1 MVKKTLGGDRL
12 GSGNRMKQELHN
24 YYRSNHNLSC
34 SRISS
39 MAPGVLYPMYT
50 NIGLTGDTFDMDLS
64 AFVRTLPTE
73 GPLFGA
79 FKLQVDVFSADFRLY
94 QAILHNN
101 TTEIGMDM
109 NQVLLPK
116 INLSTFAIWDELNNK
131 WQNQIAKSALLYYLG
146 ISGVGTANGHSSGQV
161 QRNFNAIPMLAY
173 YDIYKNYYANKQEE
187 NAYIIASQA
196 EQIIIYPQIAEI
208 NKVTEGI
215 GLNSSDNTWY
225 LNLENITENDE
236 IILHG
241 TNLTPSLINVTMS
254 INSENSPGQE
264 INMTLKDIIKD
275 KMLDVTVSDNFIRII
290 NNSTFTFNQFN
301 FNGPQTKTGL
311 AKKPRLQPFELSNID
326 RMRKRLLTSWDL
338 GEEYIIDADEEYYPY
353 KAVVEKY
360 VDENQYSRML
370 NENTMQGLAIKCYQS
385 DMFNNWLDSE
395 WVSKITERS
404 KVNVTN
410 GSFTMDALNLAKKIY
425 NHYNRVA
432 ITGGTYDDWQL
443 AAYGEENYGK
453 SEKPIYH
460 GGMSAEVIF
469 DEVIS
474 QAASADQPLGT
485 LGGRGT
491 LKGNR
496 GGHIIIKC
504 REACVIMVMV
514 SLTPRLT
521 YSQGNA
527 WYNTELN
534 SIDDLH
540 KPEFDRIGFQD
551 LILEKM
557 AWWDTIIHQG
567 QIGRRSAGKQPAW
580 IDYQTDVDK
589 CFGDFAEEEGRGY
602 MVLKRE
608 YTADPTTKGV
618 KDITT
623 YIDPSKYN
631 YAFAVNDIT
640 AQNFWTF
647 LNLEIK
653 ARRKMS
659 AKQIPNF

>member
-1 MVKKTLGGDRL
+1 MAKKTLGGDRL

-24 YYRSNHNLSC
+24 YFRSNHNLSC

-50 NIGLTGDTFDMDLS
+50 NVGLTGDTFDIDLS

-109 NQVLLPK
+109 DKVLLPK
-116 INLSTFAIWDELNNK
+116 IELSTYATWNK
-131 WQNQIAKSALLYYLG
+131 LHKKWENQIAKSALLYYLG
-146 ISGVGTANGHSSGQV
+146 ISGVGTEVSHSEGYVS
-161 QRNFNAIPMLAY
+161 RKFNAIPMLAY

-187 NAYIIASQA
+187 NAYIIAA
-196 EQIIIYPQIAEI
+196 
-208 NKVTEGI
+208 KV
-215 GLNSSDNTWY
+215 DN
-225 LNLENITENDE
+225 I
-236 IILHG
+236 
-241 TNLTPSLINVTMS
+241 NLTPTSINYEGNIITPDINNTEWEFSASNYLGYNNITLIGDNLDTSLINV
-254 INSENSPGQE
+254 E
-264 INMTLKDIIKD
+264 INREGSVSTYNILNLPASFNYRENNGIISIYCITN
-275 KMLDVTVSDNFIRII
+275 LEQIRIFGPI
-290 NNSTFTFNQFN
+290 NKLGTS
-301 FNGPQTKTGL
+301 
-311 AKKPRLQPFELSNID
+311 AKPRLQPFPLSNID
-326 RMRKRLLTSWDL
+326 DMRKSLLTSWDL
-338 GEEYIIDADEEYYPY
+338 GTEVTIKDGEDNYPY
-353 KAVVEKY
+353 KALIEIYRDSNEK
-360 VDENQYSRML
+360 ERML
-370 NENTMQGLAIKCYQS
+370 NEYPMQGLAIKCYQS

-410 GSFTMDALNLAKKIY
+410 GSFTMDALNLAKKMY

-474 QAASADQPLGT
+474 QSASADQPLGT

-491 LKGNR
+491 LKGDR
-496 GGHIIIKC
+496 GGHVIVKC

-551 LILEKM
+551 LLLERM
-557 AWWDTIIHQG
+557 AWWDTIIHNDE
-567 QIGRRSAGKQPAW
+567 IGRRSAGKQPAW

-618 KDITT
+618 KDVTT

-631 YAFAVNDIT
+631 YAFAVDDIT

-647 LNLEIK
+647 LNLDIK